1 MRFEIG
7 DTFVDGGSDTCILCD
22 EEYNG
27 ILDAAVNG
35 AAAWKQAKLAILE
48 AVLFKLA
55 YQVDTK
61 IDVLQYNFSDRA
73 AMWKKLHD
81 DLKDEINKEKSA
93 CIPPSADERAL
104 NKPPYFYTGMQE
116 NQKALF

>member
-7 DTFVDGGSDTCILCD
+7 DTLVDGGSDTCVLCD
-22 EEYNG
+22 EEYEG
-27 ILDAAVNG
+27 ILNG
-35 AAAWKQAKLAILE
+35 VEGGAWKQAKLAILE

-73 AMWKKLHD
+73 AVWKKMHD
-81 DLKDEINKEKSA
+81 DLKDEIKKEKSA

-104 NKPPYFYTGMQE
+104 NKAPYFYTGMQE
-116 NQKALF
+116 NRLF